1 MNKITINGRT
11 ITCSGNID
19 CGGSCEVSGNVDGN
33 IDAGGS
39 VTCGNVSGDI
49 DAGGSVKCLQKK
61 RKNTEMIFDKEKYLE
76 HLSKDVFVV
85 KYKERST
92 DRIYEVNPNI
102 DNPFY
107 DTLYRNSFRSGE
119 YILISGELPDKWK

>member
-1 MNKITINGRT
+1 MFT
-11 ITCSGNID
+11 
-19 CGGSCEVSGNVDGN
+19 
-33 IDAGGS
+33 
-39 VTCGNVSGDI
+39 
-49 DAGGSVKCLQKK
+49 KK
-61 RKNTEMIFDKEKYLE
+61 RKNSEMVFDKEKYLE